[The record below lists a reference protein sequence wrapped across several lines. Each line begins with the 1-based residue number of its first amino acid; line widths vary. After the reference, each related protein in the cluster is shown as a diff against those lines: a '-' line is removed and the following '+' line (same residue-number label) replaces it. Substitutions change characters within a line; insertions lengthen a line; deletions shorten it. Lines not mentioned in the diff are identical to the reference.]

1 MRKYQGFCKKSH
13 RIGGQFT
20 TKILLGQV
28 DGNAVW
34 LVISKAYSLSNG
46 VEKGAGMLA
55 TESRMSA
62 LKIDPELLR
71 ELLNAASRTALTH
84 RGSESEAYVL
94 GQLEATANFA
104 YVLAAG
110 SDNEELEL
118 LCQQMALDA
127 LNRYSELDRPQST
140 LKVVSPASSK

>member
-1 MRKYQGFCKKSH
+1 
-13 RIGGQFT
+13 
-20 TKILLGQV
+20 
-28 DGNAVW
+28 
-34 LVISKAYSLSNG
+34 
-46 VEKGAGMLA
+46 MLA
-55 TESRMSA
+55 MESRMSA

-118 LCQQMALDA
+118 LCQQI
-127 LNRYSELDRPQST
+127 
-140 LKVVSPASSK
+140 VVLTTAVFPDNPFLCESIRAPPVSF